1 MALGGGT
8 FLTQNKKLNGTYI
21 NFISAA
27 RATANLSDRGYAA
40 LPIELDWGVDGEV
53 FTVTQADLQ
62 KNSRTIFGYD
72 YTHEKLRGIRDLFK
86 NIHTAYFYKLMKNGV
101 AASNTLGTAKY
112 KGLRG
117 NDLRTVV
124 SVNVDDPTKM
134 DVSTYL
140 GTSLV
145 DSQTVLPNT
154 DNLQDTDYVTW
165 KANVIIAE
173 SAGILFTLGSNGDPV
188 EGAEHQEALDAL
200 EPYSFNAL
208 GSLSTDDT
216 IKSLYAEFTKRLRD
230 QVGVKFQL
238 VLHKKPAVDHEG
250 VISVKNDVTD
260 DDNIA
265 SAVYWATGAAA
276 GSAVNKSNTNK
287 KYDGEFTID
296 TKFSQPQ
303 LENAIDD
310 GEFVFHKVG
319 DEVRVLDDIN
329 TFTTFTEDKNSD
341 FASNQTVRVLDQIA
355 NDIAVLFNT
364 KYLGQMP
371 NDRAGQ
377 ISLWNDIT
385 THHQALQRLRAIED
399 FKPDDVTVEKGET
412 KKSVVVSDLVTP
424 VNAMA
429 QLYMTVT
436 VA

>member
-8 FLTQNKKLNGTYI
+8 FLTQNKKLNGAYI

-40 LPIELDWGVDGEV
+40 LPLTLDWGVDGEV

-86 NIHTAYFYKLMKNGV
+86 NIHTAYLYKLMKNGV

-112 KGLRG
+112 KGVRG
-117 NDLRTVV
+117 NDLKTVV
-124 SVNVDDPTKM
+124 TVNVDDPTKM
-134 DVSTYL
+134 DVLTYL

-154 DNLQDTDYVTW
+154 DNLIDTDYVVW
-165 KANVIIAE
+165 KTNVIITE
-173 SAGILFTLGSNGDPV
+173 SAGIPFNLGSNGDPV
-188 EGAEHQEALDAL
+188 EGAEHQAALDAL

-208 GSLSTDDT
+208 GSLSTVDT
-216 IKSLYAEFTKRLRD
+216 VKSLYSEFTKRLRD
-230 QVGVKFQL
+230 QVGAKFKL
-238 VLHKKPAVDHEG
+238 VLHQKREVDHEG
-250 VISVKNDVTD
+250 IISVKNNVTD
-260 DDNIA
+260 DENVA
-265 SAVYWATGAAA
+265 SLVFWTTGAEA
-276 GSAVNKSNTNK
+276 GCAINKSNTNK
-287 KYDGEFTID
+287 KYDGEFAVD
-296 TKFSQPQ
+296 TKFSQSQ
-303 LENAIDD
+303 LEEAIDN
-310 GEFVFHKVG
+310 GEFTFHKVG

-329 TFTTFTEDKNSD
+329 TFTSFTEDKNSD
-341 FASNQTVRVLDQIA
+341 FSSSQTIRVLDQIA

-385 THHQALQRLRAIED
+385 THHQELQRLRAIED
-399 FKPDDVTVEKGET
+399 FKTDDVIVEKGET

-424 VNAMA
+424 VNAMG

>member
-27 RATANLSDRGYAA
+27 RASSNLNDRGYAA
-40 LPIELDWGVDGEV
+40 LPLPLDWGVDGEV
-53 FTVTQADLQ
+53 FTVTQNDLLE
-62 KNSRTIFGYD
+62 NSSKLFGYD
-72 YTHEKLRGIRDLFK
+72 YKHEKLRGIRDLFK
-86 NIHTAYFYKLMKNGV
+86 NIHTAYFYKLMKTGV
-101 AASNTLGTAKY
+101 TASNTLGTAKY
-112 KGLRG
+112 KGVRG
-117 NDLRTVV
+117 NDLKTVV

-134 DVSTYL
+134 DVSTFL
-140 GTSLV
+140 GTTLV

-154 DNLQDTDYVTW
+154 DNLLNTDYVTW

-173 SAGILFTLGSNGDPV
+173 SAGIPFTLGSNGDLV
-188 EGAEHQEALDAL
+188 EGAEHQAALDAL

-208 GSLSTDDT
+208 GCLSTVDT
-216 IKSLYAEFTKRLRD
+216 VKSLYSEFTKRLRD

-238 VLHKKPAVDHEG
+238 VLHKKNDVDHEG

-260 DDNIA
+260 DENIA
-265 SAVYWATGAAA
+265 SAVYWATGATA
-276 GSAVNKSNTNK
+276 GCAINKSNTNK

-296 TKFSQPQ
+296 TKLSQPQ

-329 TFTTFTEDKNSD
+329 TFTSFTEDKNTD
-341 FASNQTVRVLDQIA
+341 FAINQTIRVLDQIA

-385 THHQALQRLRAIED
+385 THHQELQRLRAIED

>member
-1 MALGGGT
+1 MSLGGGT

-40 LPIELDWGVDGEV
+40 LPLELDWGVDGEV

-101 AASNTLGTAKY
+101 VASNILGTAKY
-112 KGLRG
+112 KGIRG
-117 NDLRTVV
+117 NEIRTVV
-124 SVNVDDPTKM
+124 SANVDDPSKM
-134 DVSTYL
+134 DVLTYL

-154 DNLQDTDYVTW
+154 DNLVDTDYVVW
-165 KANVIIAE
+165 KTNVTIAE
-173 SAGILFTLGSNGDPV
+173 SAGIPFTLGSNGDPV

-208 GSLSTDDT
+208 GSLSTVDT

-341 FASNQTVRVLDQIA
+341 FASNQTVSVLDQIA

>member
-1 MALGGGT
+1 MSLGGGT

-21 NFISAA
+21 NFISAS

-208 GSLSTDDT
+208 GCLSPENTV
-216 IKSLYAEFTKRLRD
+216 KSLYSEFTKRLRD
-230 QVGVKFQL
+230 QVGAKFKL
-238 VLHKKPAVDHEG
+238 VQHKKYDVDYEG
-250 VISVKNDVTD
+250 IISVKNNVTD
-260 DDNIA
+260 DPNIA
-265 SAVYWATGAAA
+265 SLVFWTTGAEA
-276 GSAVNKSNTNK
+276 GCAINKSNTNK

-303 LENAIDD
+303 LEAAIDA

-329 TFTTFTEDKNSD
+329 TFTSFTEDKNVD
-341 FASNQTVRVLDQIA
+341 FSSNQTIRVLDQIA

-385 THHQALQRLRAIED
+385 SHHQELQRLRAIED
-399 FKPDDVTVEKGET
+399 FKPDDVIVEKGET

>member
-8 FLTQNKKLNGTYI
+8 FLTQNKKLNGVYI
-21 NFISAA
+21 NFISAT
-27 RATANLSDRGYAA
+27 RATINLGDRGYVA
-40 LPIELDWGVDGEV
+40 LPVELDWGVDGEV
-53 FTVTQADLQ
+53 FTVTQVELQ
-62 KNSRTIFGYD
+62 KSSRIIFGYD
-72 YTHEKLRGIRDLFK
+72 YTDEKLRGIRDLFK
-86 NIHTAYFYKLMKNGV
+86 NIHTAYFYKLIKNGV
-101 AASNTLGTAKY
+101 AASNTLGSAKY

-117 NDLRTVV
+117 NDLKTVV
-124 SVNVDDPTKM
+124 TVNVDDPTKM
-134 DVSTYL
+134 DVLTYL

-154 DNLQDTDYVTW
+154 DNLMDTDYVVW
-165 KANVIIAE
+165 KENVIIAE
-173 SAGILFTLGSNGDPV
+173 SVGIPFTLGSNGDSI

-208 GSLSTDDT
+208 GCLSTVDVV
-216 IKSLYAEFTKRLRD
+216 KSLYAEFTKRLRD

-238 VLHKKPAVDHEG
+238 VMHKKPAVDHEG

-260 DDNIA
+260 AENIA
-265 SAVYWATGAAA
+265 SAVYWATGATA
-276 GSAVNKSNTNK
+276 GCAINKSNTNK

-303 LENAIDD
+303 LEAAIDS

-329 TFTTFTEDKNSD
+329 TFTSFTEDKNSD
-341 FASNQTVRVLDQIA
+341 FSSNQTIRVLDQIA

-371 NDRAGQ
+371 NDRSGQ

-385 THHQALQRLRAIED
+385 SHHQELQRLRAIEG
-399 FKPDDVTVEKGET
+399 FKPDDVIVEKGET

>member
-1 MALGGGT
+1 MALGGGI
-8 FLTQNKKLNGTYI
+8 FLTQNKKLNGVYM

-27 RATANLSDRGYAA
+27 RATVNLGDRGYVA
-40 LPIELDWGVDGEV
+40 LPVELDWGVDGEV

-72 YTHEKLRGIRDLFK
+72 YTDEKLRGIRDLFK
-86 NIHTAYFYKLMKNGV
+86 NIHTAYFYKLIKNGV
-101 AASNTLGTAKY
+101 AASNTLGSAKY

-117 NDLRTVV
+117 NDLKTVV
-124 SVNVDDPTKM
+124 TVNVDDPTKM
-134 DVSTYL
+134 DVLTYI

-154 DNLQDTDYVTW
+154 DNLVATDYVVW
-165 KANVIIAE
+165 KENVIIAE
-173 SAGILFTLGSNGDPV
+173 SAGIPFTLGSNGDPV

-200 EPYSFNAL
+200 EPYSFNAI
-208 GSLSTDDT
+208 GCLSTVDVV
-216 IKSLYAEFTKRLRD
+216 KSLYSEFTKRLRD

-260 DDNIA
+260 AENIA
-265 SAVYWATGAAA
+265 SAVYWATGATA
-276 GSAVNKSNTNK
+276 GCAINKSNTNK

-303 LENAIDD
+303 LEAAIDD

-341 FASNQTVRVLDQIA
+341 FSSNQTIRVLDQIA
-355 NDIAVLFNT
+355 NDIAILFNT
-364 KYLGQMP
+364 KYLGRMP
-371 NDRAGQ
+371 NDRGGQ

-385 THHQALQRLRAIED
+385 SHHQELQRLRAIED
-399 FKPDDVTVEKGET
+399 FKPDDVIVEKGET

>member
-8 FLTQNKKLNGTYI
+8 FLTQNKKLNGAYI
-21 NFISAA
+21 NFVSAA

-72 YTHEKLRGIRDLFK
+72 YTDIKLRGIRDLFK
-86 NIHTAYFYKLMKNGV
+86 NIHTAYFYKLMKNGT

-112 KGLRG
+112 KGVRG
-117 NDLRTVV
+117 NALKTVV
-124 SVNVDDPTKM
+124 TVNVDEPTKM

-154 DNLQDTDYVTW
+154 DNLLDTDYVTW
-165 KANVIIAE
+165 KANVIIAA
-173 SAGILFTLGSNGDPV
+173 SAGIPFTLGANGDAV
-188 EGAEHQEALDAL
+188 EGAEHQAALDAL

-208 GSLSTDDT
+208 GSLSTVDAV
-216 IKSLYAEFTKRLRD
+216 KSLYSEFTKRLRD

-238 VLHKKPAVDHEG
+238 VLHKKSDVDHEG

-260 DDNIA
+260 DANIA
-265 SAVYWATGAAA
+265 SAVYWATGATA
-276 GSAVNKSNTNK
+276 GCAINKSNTNK

-341 FASNQTVRVLDQIA
+341 FASNQTIRVLDQIA

-377 ISLWNDIT
+377 ISFWNDIT
-385 THHQALQRLRAIED
+385 THHQALQRLRAIEE

-412 KKSVVVSDLVTP
+412 KKSVVVTDLVTP
-424 VNAMA
+424 INAFG